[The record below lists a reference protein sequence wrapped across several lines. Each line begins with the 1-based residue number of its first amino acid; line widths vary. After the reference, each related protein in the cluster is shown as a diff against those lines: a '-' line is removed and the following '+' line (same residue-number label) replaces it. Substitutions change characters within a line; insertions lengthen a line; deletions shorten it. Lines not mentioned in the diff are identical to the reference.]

1 MESKFKITYGGWYQR
16 TTLHLSE
23 IYDLFALG
31 KSSLNLSKDK
41 LSEFHK
47 KFNFESVT
55 REAGYFEFVKAESTN
70 GIEVRYYEDGLYILE
85 IELDSLGA
93 IGKTKEILETYF
105 NEILNPATSYIFS
118 LGAPT
123 PKVLANIKTVH
134 PIVVSVVQDNPE
146 IFKPA
151 ANEFGDIY
159 STITSQDIV
168 VHKTPGYIFIASS
181 PKSGNVVTELVE
193 MQIFFRE
200 FKDQLEKYLNI
211 HRNLWE
217 EISDI
222 KERQSLKGNE
232 IEPIR
237 AKLDS
242 YQKTISLI
250 SNRINQMGSYI
261 RTRSSIAKG
270 SNIEEH
276 LRKLFEFKF
285 EVLTDTLDYIKE
297 IWKMTTDYLSS
308 AIQNIVEI
316 KNQGTSR
323 GIQSLQVI
331 TSIGVVSG
339 IIGYFSKNELP
350 KFTALGALYFVM
362 IIVITWLINFSI
374 SALYKNKKYTLK
386 FTERAKDI

>member
-1 MESKFKITYGGWYQR
+1 MEPKFKLTYGGWYQR

-31 KSSLNLSKDK
+31 KSGLNLSKEK
-41 LSEFHK
+41 ISEFHG
-47 KFNFESVT
+47 KFDFESVT
-55 REAGYFEFVKAESTN
+55 REAGFFEFVKAKSRN
-70 GIEVRYYEDGLYILE
+70 GIEVRYYEDGLYVLE
-85 IELDSLGA
+85 IELDALD
-93 IGKTKEILETYF
+93 IIDKTKTLLETYF
-105 NEILNPATSYIFS
+105 NDILNPATSYIFS

-123 PKVLANIKTVH
+123 PKVLANIKTLH
-134 PIVVSVVQDNPE
+134 PVVVSVIQDNPE
-146 IFKPA
+146 AFRPA
-151 ANEFGDIY
+151 RNEFGNIY

-168 VHKTPGYIFIASS
+168 VHKTPGYIFIVSS
-181 PKSGNVVTELVE
+181 PKSENAVAELVE

-297 IWKMTTDYLSS
+297 IWKMTNDYLSS

-350 KFTALGALYFVM
+350 KFTALGTIYFLL
-362 IIVITWLINFSI
+362 IIAITWLINYSI
-374 SALYKNKKYTLK
+374 SVLYKNKKYTLK
-386 FTERAKDI
+386 FSDRAKNI